1 MALRLEELREEYRK
15 EMKEFKSK
23 LERDVRKELRD
34 FEKSLEDFNARFEE
48 VMAKNVALENE
59 NQQLKKSNEA
69 LMSDCSKMKRE
80 LEEQELRITANE
92 QYSRNCN
99 VEIKGVKE
107 NEDEDLVQTVCQ
119 LGTSLEQNVKPD
131 DIEIVHR
138 VKTRDD
144 QAPAN
149 IVVRFKSRSKR
160 DALLEKAKKTRL
172 TMTDLGHSSNT
183 PIYVNEHLCPTLKRL
198 LGMAIEKKRASNWK
212 FVWVKHGHILARK
225 DEHKDSRV
233 IRVKCARDIDKI
245 Q

>member
-48 VMAKNVALENE
+48 VMAKNATLEKE
-59 NQQLKKSNEA
+59 NQALKKSNEA
-69 LMSDCSKMKRE
+69 LMSECTKVKRE

-99 VEIKGVKE
+99 IEIKGVKE
-107 NEDEDLVQTVCQ
+107 DKEEDLVQTVCQ
-119 LGTSLEQNVKPD
+119 IGTSLKQNVEPD
-131 DIEIVHR
+131 DIEVVHR
-138 VKTRDD
+138 VKTRNE
-144 QAPAN
+144 QVPAN

-160 DALLEKAKKTRL
+160 DALLEKAKKARL
-172 TMTDLGHSSNT
+172 TMNDLGHSSNT
-183 PIYVNEHLCPTLKRL
+183 PIFVNEHLCPPLKRL

-212 FVWVKHGHILARK
+212 FVWVKHGHFS
-225 DEHKDSRV
+225 H
-233 IRVKCARDIDKI
+233 VKMNMKTPE
-245 Q
+245 